1 VKFPLAFIVVLV
13 TVIGCT
19 PPPTPQV
26 KTSVPPAT
34 HTPYPAATYTPWPTP
49 VPPTTD
55 QDKPDVEATA
65 SPVPVSSGYSFKFRY
80 ACLNRAL
87 EPCELLETRGGMMD
101 RIRERT
107 NGQVDIQITS
117 FSESGLDG
125 FDTLWLLEDGTI
137 EMAEV
142 FSGYVEDDYPP
153 IGAVNLW
160 GLIPD
165 NEVNLKVI
173 DAVSVSIRADLLE
186 NFGVVVIGESYYPN
200 NYIYATRPVRTVSD
214 FAGMKIRSHSIALA
228 DLIGGMGAEAQFM
241 SPSEVY
247 TGLERGILD
256 AAVTCGS
263 CGASLGWFE
272 VADYLVGPFVALG
285 VTYISINEDR
295 WNEIP
300 DDMQAIILEE
310 GAANA
315 AQNRELV
322 VGDWAQ
328 KGISENE
335 AGGMEY
341 LEFSSEIKAALK
353 KASMEQVVPNWV
365 DRVGGADTPAV
376 AMFNTH
382 VAPVLGVLIDSEG
395 NVNED

>member
-1 VKFPLAFIVVLV
+1 MKFPLALILVLV

-19 PPPTPQV
+19 STPTSQV
-26 KTSVPPAT
+26 KTSVVPAT
-34 HTPYPAATYTPWPTP
+34 HTPYPEATVMPTP
-49 VPPTTD
+49 VPPITN
-55 QDKPDVEATA
+55 QIKPTVEPTA
-65 SPVPVSSGYSFKFRY
+65 SPEPISSGYSFKFRY
-80 ACLNRAL
+80 ACLNRSL
-87 EPCELLETRGGMMD
+87 DPCEMLEAHGGMMD

-165 NEVNLKVI
+165 NEINLKII
-173 DAVSVSIRADLLE
+173 DAVSASIRADLLE
-186 NFGVVVIGESYYPN
+186 KFGAVVIGESYYPN
-200 NYIYATRPVRTVSD
+200 NYIYATRPVRAVSD
-214 FAGMKIRSHSIALA
+214 FAGMKIRSHSITLA
-228 DLIGGMGAEAQFM
+228 DLIDGMGAEAQFM

-263 CGASLGWFE
+263 CGASLGWSE
-272 VADYLVGPFVALG
+272 VADYLIGPIVALG

-300 DDMQAIILEE
+300 DDIQAIILEE

-322 VGDWAQ
+322 VGDWAK
-328 KGISENE
+328 KGIGENV
-335 AGGMEY
+335 AGGMQY
-341 LEFSSEIKAALK
+341 LEFSPDIKAALK

-382 VAPVLGVLIDSEG
+382 VAPVLGVVIDSEG
-395 NVNED
+395 NANED

>member
-1 VKFPLAFIVVLV
+1 VLV

-214 FAGMKIRSHSIALA
+214 FAGMKIRSHSITLA
-228 DLIGGMGAEAQFM
+228 DLIDGMGAEAQFM

-328 KGISENE
+328 KGIGENE

-395 NVNED
+395 NVN